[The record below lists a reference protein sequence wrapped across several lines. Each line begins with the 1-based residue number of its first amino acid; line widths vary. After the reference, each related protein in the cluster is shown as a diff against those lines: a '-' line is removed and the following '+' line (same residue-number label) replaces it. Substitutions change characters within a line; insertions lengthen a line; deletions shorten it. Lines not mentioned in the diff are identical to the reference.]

1 MTFVID
7 TVCTLREAAD
17 NAEHLA
23 KWMARDE
30 RERLMLKY
38 RKDLLDSAARLRVAL
53 DDIDAALTPQPVEV
67 RHGKAA

>member
-7 TVCTLREAAD
+7 TVCALREAAD

-23 KWMARDE
+23 KWIARDE

-38 RKDLLDSAARLRVAL
+38 RKDLLDSAARLRAAL
-53 DDIDAALTPQPVEV
+53 DEIDAALNPKPAEV